1 MELEDIYSEND
12 KYLIEEY
19 LRNGTDD
26 FYLADLG
33 MGEALFVVPYNYVKT
48 SRNSEEA
55 IDRFKT
61 DLLSFQDEE
70 RKKYFEAGKKVRGYR
85 LDDEFY
91 VIPLSHEEKIS
102 SKVLRTKVLSKA
114 KSSYDEVIN
123 MYRELREASEE
134 DVLVSF
140 VGKDKKK
147 AKSRL
152 EELRESKEPV
162 EQSSVVDNAKWDA
175 LMDRVSDLAELSA
188 DKIADFT
195 ERVVDTVK
203 FDKTKRDAFLSKL
216 AGVVGKSKD
225 KCKQIKENLSE
236 RVAEEFDR
244 VVELKDRVGDVLTRR
259 GNAIIVAGILGSMVI
274 GSVALSDRET
284 AESDG
289 FATEN
294 VEKVYDPS
302 KYILGHTNENGD
314 YVDFMGRTH
323 KDKFGNIKRVNE
335 LRPEISAMLMAVEGL
350 AEEAY
355 KDGKGI
361 PTIGSGST
369 THIDDTGE
377 ETKVKMG
384 DEMSAEQAMINKWK
398 YVEKYLLSFCGDK
411 VGRSLSDK
419 EIYSIIGAGFCW
431 GPTNFKDSS
440 MYEAILNN
448 EGEEAVMIKSSG
460 FRMQKGLLKRAYFF
474 VNCDEGFNNNC
485 QDILNLPVYLNRSG
499 EYIHSSLYDL
509 KIHEFMPCEQDDNGN
524 FKRDKYKNDIP
535 MTLPGNK
542 EFCMSYYNDKFDDI
556 LGSLVEKGEKSFMPS
571 AKLRDL
577 MPKDMVAHLE
587 SKYKQSANTIDYYQ
601 VEQAYGR

>member
-1 MELEDIYSEND
+1 
-12 KYLIEEY
+12 
-19 LRNGTDD
+19 
-26 FYLADLG
+26 
-33 MGEALFVVPYNYVKT
+33 
-48 SRNSEEA
+48 
-55 IDRFKT
+55 
-61 DLLSFQDEE
+61 
-70 RKKYFEAGKKVRGYR
+70 
-85 LDDEFY
+85 
-91 VIPLSHEEKIS
+91 
-102 SKVLRTKVLSKA
+102 
-114 KSSYDEVIN
+114 
-123 MYRELREASEE
+123 
-134 DVLVSF
+134 
-140 VGKDKKK
+140 
-147 AKSRL
+147 
-152 EELRESKEPV
+152 
-162 EQSSVVDNAKWDA
+162 
-175 LMDRVSDLAELSA
+175 
-188 DKIADFT
+188 
-195 ERVVDTVK
+195 
-203 FDKTKRDAFLSKL
+203 
-216 AGVVGKSKD
+216 
-225 KCKQIKENLSE
+225 
-236 RVAEEFDR
+236 
-244 VVELKDRVGDVLTRR
+244 
-259 GNAIIVAGILGSMVI
+259 MVI

-294 VEKVYDPS
+294 VEKVFDPS

-556 LGSLVEKGEKSFMPS
+556 LGGLVEKGEKSFMPS

-577 MPKDMVAHLE
+577 MPNDMVAHLE
-587 SKYKQSANTIDYYQ
+587 SKYKQSDQAIDYYQ
-601 VEQAYGR
+601 VEQAYER